1 MKRQD
6 KDIEYKS
13 VILEQSNK
21 NVKGR
26 LIITGNKILFQKKV
40 GLISKKYETE
50 FQTIIE
56 SINKIEKEGYSK
68 ILITDKEKNITV
80 KFILDTP
87 VEANE
92 ISDKINNT
100 INQLILDTE
109 EKKKDEIDQ
118 RINLANYS
126 TYVYDISLELWTAIS
141 LLFIIMKETIDNNW
155 DEVDR
160 KVEDFKEIVA
170 ELENNK
176 VNINGEAKNI
186 ITSIKSRDNLTIVN
200 SIKVLIK
207 ALGESLQGP
216 VPYSEWKEISSV
228 MKPSWENLQFFYLFT
243 VAVFESYYF
252 ENMNMDEE
260 KKSSKVDVIKY
271 IPIVN
276 GHFSDQLFDKTKYS
290 TKTLRERNDTIE
302 QLIDETTDKL
312 QELLKDSLK
321 KVSLLN

>member
-6 KDIEYKS
+6 KDIEYQS

-26 LIITGNKILFQKKV
+26 LMITGNKILFQKKV

-126 TYVYDISLELWTAIS
+126 TYVYDITLELWTAIS
-141 LLFIIMKETIDNNW
+141 LLFIIMRETINNNW

-176 VNINGEAKNI
+176 VNIDDEAKNI
-186 ITSIKSRDNLTIVN
+186 ITSIKSRDDLTIVN
-200 SIKVLIK
+200 SIRVLIK
-207 ALGESLQGP
+207 TLGESLQGP
-216 VPYSEWKEISSV
+216 VPYSEWREISSV

-260 KKSSKVDVIKY
+260 KKSSKANVIKY

-321 KVSLLN
+321 KASLLN

>member
-6 KDIEYKS
+6 KDIEYQS

-26 LIITGNKILFQKKV
+26 LMITGNKILFQKKV

-126 TYVYDISLELWTAIS
+126 TYVYDITLELWTAIS
-141 LLFIIMKETIDNNW
+141 LLFIIMRETIDNNW

-160 KVEDFKEIVA
+160 QVEDFKEIVA

-216 VPYSEWKEISSV
+216 VPYSEWREISSV

-260 KKSSKVDVIKY
+260 KKSSKADVIKY

>member
-13 VILEQSNK
+13 VILEQSNR
-21 NVKGR
+21 NIKGR
-26 LIITGNKILFQKKV
+26 LMVTGNKILFQKKV

-56 SINKIEKEGYSK
+56 SINKIEKESYSK
-68 ILITDKEKNITV
+68 ILITDREKGITV

-100 INQLILDTE
+100 IDRLILDIE
-109 EKKKDEIDQ
+109 EGKKDEMDQ

-186 ITSIKSRDNLTIVN
+186 ITSIKSRDDLTIVN
-200 SIKVLIK
+200 SIRVLIK
-207 ALGESLQGP
+207 TLGESLQSP
-216 VPYSEWKEISSV
+216 LPYSEWREISSV

-243 VAVFESYYF
+243 VAIFESYYF

-260 KKSSKVDVIKY
+260 KKSSKANVIKY

-321 KVSLLN
+321 KASLLN

>member
-6 KDIEYKS
+6 KDIEYQS

-26 LIITGNKILFQKKV
+26 LMITGNKILFQKKV

-100 INQLILDTE
+100 INQLILDIE

-126 TYVYDISLELWTAIS
+126 TYVYDITLELWTAIS
-141 LLFIIMKETIDNNW
+141 LLFIIMRETIGNNW

-186 ITSIKSRDNLTIVN
+186 ITSIKSRDDLTIVN
-200 SIKVLIK
+200 SIRVLIK
-207 ALGESLQGP
+207 TLGESLQGP
-216 VPYSEWKEISSV
+216 VPYSEWREISSV

-252 ENMNMDEE
+252 ENMNMNEE
-260 KKSSKVDVIKY
+260 KKSSKANVIKY

-321 KVSLLN
+321 KASLLN

>member
-26 LIITGNKILFQKKV
+26 LMITGNKILFQKKV

-68 ILITDKEKNITV
+68 ILITDKEKDITV

-100 INQLILDTE
+100 IDQLILDTE

-126 TYVYDISLELWTAIS
+126 TYVYDITLELWTTIS
-141 LLFIIMKETIDNNW
+141 LLFMIMKETIDNNW

-160 KVEDFKEIVA
+160 KVEEFKEIVA

-176 VNINGEAKNI
+176 VNINGDAKNI
-186 ITSIKSRDNLTIVN
+186 ITSIKSRDDLTIVN
-200 SIKVLIK
+200 SIRVLIK
-207 ALGESLQGP
+207 TLGESLQGP
-216 VPYSEWKEISSV
+216 VPYSEWREISSV
-228 MKPSWENLQFFYLFT
+228 MKPSWENLQFFYLFA
-243 VAVFESYYF
+243 VAIFESYYF

-260 KKSSKVDVIKY
+260 KKSSKANVIRY

>member
-6 KDIEYKS
+6 KDIEYQS

-26 LIITGNKILFQKKV
+26 LMITGNKILFQKKV

-92 ISDKINNT
+92 ISDKINDT

-126 TYVYDISLELWTAIS
+126 TYVYDITLELWTAIS
-141 LLFIIMKETIDNNW
+141 LLFIIMRETIDNNW

-160 KVEDFKEIVA
+160 QVEDFKEIVA

-216 VPYSEWKEISSV
+216 VPYSEWKEISSS

-260 KKSSKVDVIKY
+260 KKSSKADVIKY

>member
-26 LIITGNKILFQKKV
+26 LIITGNKILFQKKM

-50 FQTIIE
+50 FHTIIE
-56 SINKIEKEGYSK
+56 SMNKIEKEGYSK

-92 ISDKINNT
+92 ISDKINDT
-100 INQLILDTE
+100 INQLILNTE
-109 EKKKDEIDQ
+109 EKKRDEIDQ

-126 TYVYDISLELWTAIS
+126 TYVYDITLELWTTIS

-160 KVEDFKEIVA
+160 KMEEFKEIVS

-176 VNINGEAKNI
+176 VNINSEAKNI
-186 ITSIKSRDNLTIVN
+186 ITSIKSRDDLTIVN
-200 SIKVLIK
+200 SIRVLIK
-207 ALGESLQGP
+207 TLGESLQGP
-216 VPYSEWKEISSV
+216 VPYSEWKEISSG

-243 VAVFESYYF
+243 IAIFESYYF

-260 KKSSKVDVIKY
+260 KKSSKANVIKY

-290 TKTLRERNDTIE
+290 TKTLRERNDTVE

>member
-6 KDIEYKS
+6 KDTEYQS

-26 LIITGNKILFQKKV
+26 LMITGNKILFQKKV

-87 VEANE
+87 VEADE

-100 INQLILDTE
+100 INQLILDIE

-126 TYVYDISLELWTAIS
+126 TYVYDITLELWTAIS
-141 LLFIIMKETIDNNW
+141 LLFIIMRETIDNNW

-186 ITSIKSRDNLTIVN
+186 ITSIKSRDDLTIVN
-200 SIKVLIK
+200 SIRVLIK
-207 ALGESLQGP
+207 TLGESLQGP
-216 VPYSEWKEISSV
+216 VPYSEWREISSV

-260 KKSSKVDVIKY
+260 KKSSKANVIKY

-321 KVSLLN
+321 KASLLN

>member
-6 KDIEYKS
+6 KDIEYQS

-26 LIITGNKILFQKKV
+26 LMITGNKILFQKKV

-126 TYVYDISLELWTAIS
+126 TYVYDITLELWTAIS
-141 LLFIIMKETIDNNW
+141 LLFIIMRETIDNNW

-176 VNINGEAKNI
+176 MNINGEAKNI
-186 ITSIKSRDNLTIVN
+186 ITSIKSRDDLTIVN
-200 SIKVLIK
+200 SIRVLIK
-207 ALGESLQGP
+207 TLGESLQGP
-216 VPYSEWKEISSV
+216 VPYSEWREISSV

-260 KKSSKVDVIKY
+260 KKSSKANVIKY

-321 KVSLLN
+321 KASLLN

>member
-6 KDIEYKS
+6 KDIEYQS

-26 LIITGNKILFQKKV
+26 LMITGNKILFQKKV

-126 TYVYDISLELWTAIS
+126 TYVYDITLELWTAIS
-141 LLFIIMKETIDNNW
+141 LLFIIMRETIDNNC

-186 ITSIKSRDNLTIVN
+186 ITSIKSRDDLTIVN
-200 SIKVLIK
+200 SIRVLIK
-207 ALGESLQGP
+207 TLGESLQGP
-216 VPYSEWKEISSV
+216 VPYSEWREISSV

-260 KKSSKVDVIKY
+260 KKSPKANVIKY

-321 KVSLLN
+321 KASLLN

>member
-6 KDIEYKS
+6 KDIEYQS

-26 LIITGNKILFQKKV
+26 LMITGNKILFQKKV

-126 TYVYDISLELWTAIS
+126 TYVYDITLELWTAIS
-141 LLFIIMKETIDNNW
+141 LLFIIMRETINNNW

-186 ITSIKSRDNLTIVN
+186 ITSIKSRDDLTIVN
-200 SIKVLIK
+200 SIRVLIK
-207 ALGESLQGP
+207 TLGESLQGP
-216 VPYSEWKEISSV
+216 VPYSEWREISSV

-260 KKSSKVDVIKY
+260 KKSSKANVIKY

-321 KVSLLN
+321 KASLLN

>member
-6 KDIEYKS
+6 KDIEYQS

-26 LIITGNKILFQKKV
+26 LMITGNKILFQKKV

-126 TYVYDISLELWTAIS
+126 TYVYDITLELWTAIS
-141 LLFIIMKETIDNNW
+141 LLFIIMRETINNNW

-186 ITSIKSRDNLTIVN
+186 ITSIKSRDDLTIVN
-200 SIKVLIK
+200 SIRVLIK
-207 ALGESLQGP
+207 TLGELLQGP
-216 VPYSEWKEISSV
+216 VPYSEWREISSV

-260 KKSSKVDVIKY
+260 KKSSKANVIKY

-321 KVSLLN
+321 KASLLN

>member
-6 KDIEYKS
+6 KDIEYQS

-26 LIITGNKILFQKKV
+26 LMITGNKILFQKKV

-50 FQTIIE
+50 FHTIIE

-126 TYVYDISLELWTAIS
+126 TYVYDITLELWTAIS

-216 VPYSEWKEISSV
+216 VPYSEWREISSV

-290 TKTLRERNDTIE
+290 TKTLRESNDTIE

>member
-6 KDIEYKS
+6 KDIEYQS

-26 LIITGNKILFQKKV
+26 LMITGNKILFQKKV

-126 TYVYDISLELWTAIS
+126 TYVYDITLELWTAIS
-141 LLFIIMKETIDNNW
+141 LLFIIMRETIDNNW

-176 VNINGEAKNI
+176 MNINGEAKNI
-186 ITSIKSRDNLTIVN
+186 ITSIKSRDDLTIVN
-200 SIKVLIK
+200 SIRVLIK
-207 ALGESLQGP
+207 TLGELLQGP
-216 VPYSEWKEISSV
+216 VPYSEWREISSV

-260 KKSSKVDVIKY
+260 KKSSKANVIKY

-321 KVSLLN
+321 KASLLN

>member
-6 KDIEYKS
+6 KDIEYQS

-21 NVKGR
+21 NIKGR
-26 LIITGNKILFQKKV
+26 LMITGNKILFQKKI
-40 GLISKKYETE
+40 GLISKRYETE

-68 ILITDKEKNITV
+68 ILITDKEKDITV

-100 INQLILDTE
+100 IDQLILDTE

-126 TYVYDISLELWTAIS
+126 TYVYDITLELWTAIS
-141 LLFIIMKETIDNNW
+141 VLFIIMKETIDNNW
-155 DEVDR
+155 DEVDI

-176 VNINGEAKNI
+176 VNINGDAKNI
-186 ITSIKSRDNLTIVN
+186 ITSIKSRDDLTIVN
-200 SIKVLIK
+200 SIRVLIK
-207 ALGESLQGP
+207 TLGESLQGP
-216 VPYSEWKEISSV
+216 VPYSEWREISSV
-228 MKPSWENLQFFYLFT
+228 MKPSWENLQFFYLFA
-243 VAVFESYYF
+243 VAIFESYYF

-260 KKSSKVDVIKY
+260 KKSSKANVIRY

-290 TKTLRERNDTIE
+290 TKTLRESSDTIE

>member
-6 KDIEYKS
+6 KDIEYQS

-26 LIITGNKILFQKKV
+26 LMITGNKILFQKKV

-126 TYVYDISLELWTAIS
+126 TYVYDITLELWTAIS
-141 LLFIIMKETIDNNW
+141 LLFIIMSETIDNNW

-186 ITSIKSRDNLTIVN
+186 ITSIKSRDDLTIVN
-200 SIKVLIK
+200 SIRVLIK
-207 ALGESLQGP
+207 TLGESLQGP
-216 VPYSEWKEISSV
+216 VPYSEWREISSV

-260 KKSSKVDVIKY
+260 KKSSKANVIKY

-321 KVSLLN
+321 KASLLN

>member
-50 FQTIIE
+50 FHTIIE

-92 ISDKINNT
+92 ISDKINDT

-126 TYVYDISLELWTAIS
+126 TYVYDITLELWTAIS
-141 LLFIIMKETIDNNW
+141 VLFIIMKETIDNNW
-155 DEVDR
+155 DEVDI

-176 VNINGEAKNI
+176 VNINGDAKNI
-186 ITSIKSRDNLTIVN
+186 ITSIKSRDDLTIVN
-200 SIKVLIK
+200 SIRVLIK
-207 ALGESLQGP
+207 TLGESLQGP
-216 VPYSEWKEISSV
+216 VPYSEWREISSV
-228 MKPSWENLQFFYLFT
+228 MKPSWENLQFFYLFA
-243 VAVFESYYF
+243 VAIFESYYF

-260 KKSSKVDVIKY
+260 KKSSKANVIRY

>member
-50 FQTIIE
+50 FHTIIE

-92 ISDKINNT
+92 ISDKINDT

-109 EKKKDEIDQ
+109 EEKKDEIDQ

-126 TYVYDISLELWTAIS
+126 TYVYDITLELWTTIS
-141 LLFIIMKETIDNNW
+141 LLFMIMKETIDNNW
-155 DEVDR
+155 DEVDI
-160 KVEDFKEIVA
+160 KVEEFKEIVA
-170 ELENNK
+170 ELDNNK
-176 VNINGEAKNI
+176 VNINGDAKNI
-186 ITSIKSRDNLTIVN
+186 ITSIKSRDDLTIVN
-200 SIKVLIK
+200 SIRVLIK
-207 ALGESLQGP
+207 TLGESLQGP
-216 VPYSEWKEISSV
+216 VPYSEWKEISSS

-243 VAVFESYYF
+243 VAIFESYYF

-260 KKSSKVDVIKY
+260 RKSSKANVIKY

>member
-26 LIITGNKILFQKKV
+26 LIITGNKILFQRKV

-50 FQTIIE
+50 FHTIIE

-92 ISDKINNT
+92 ISDKINDT

-109 EKKKDEIDQ
+109 EEKKDEIDQ

-126 TYVYDISLELWTAIS
+126 TYVYDITLELWTTIS
-141 LLFIIMKETIDNNW
+141 LLFMIMKETIDNNW
-155 DEVDR
+155 DEVDI
-160 KVEDFKEIVA
+160 KVEEFKEMVA
-170 ELENNK
+170 ELDNNK
-176 VNINGEAKNI
+176 VNINGDAKNI
-186 ITSIKSRDNLTIVN
+186 ITSIKSRDDLTIVN
-200 SIKVLIK
+200 SIRVLIK
-207 ALGESLQGP
+207 TLGESLQGP
-216 VPYSEWKEISSV
+216 VPYSEWKEISSS

-243 VAVFESYYF
+243 VAIFESYYF

-260 KKSSKVDVIKY
+260 KKSSKANVIKY

>member
-26 LIITGNKILFQKKV
+26 LMITGNKILFQKKV

-100 INQLILDTE
+100 INQLILDIE

-126 TYVYDISLELWTAIS
+126 TYVYDITLELWTAIS
-141 LLFIIMKETIDNNW
+141 LLFIIMRETIDNNW

-186 ITSIKSRDNLTIVN
+186 ITSIKSRDDLTIVN
-200 SIKVLIK
+200 SIRVLIK
-207 ALGESLQGP
+207 TLGESLQGP
-216 VPYSEWKEISSV
+216 VPYSEWREISSV

-260 KKSSKVDVIKY
+260 KKLSKANVIKY

>member
-13 VILEQSNK
+13 VILEQSNR
-21 NVKGR
+21 NIKGR
-26 LIITGNKILFQKKV
+26 LMVTGNKILFQKKV

-56 SINKIEKEGYSK
+56 SINKIEKESYSK
-68 ILITDKEKNITV
+68 ILITDREKGITV

-100 INQLILDTE
+100 IDRLILDIE
-109 EKKKDEIDQ
+109 EGKKDEMDQ

-176 VNINGEAKNI
+176 VNINGDAKNI
-186 ITSIKSRDNLTIVN
+186 ITSIKSRDDLTIVN
-200 SIKVLIK
+200 SIRVLIK
-207 ALGESLQGP
+207 TLGESLQSP
-216 VPYSEWKEISSV
+216 LPYSEWREISSV

-243 VAVFESYYF
+243 VAIFESYYF

-260 KKSSKVDVIKY
+260 KKSSKANVIKY

-290 TKTLRERNDTIE
+290 TKTLRESNDTIE
-302 QLIDETTDKL
+302 QLIDETTDRL

>member
-6 KDIEYKS
+6 KDIEYQS

-26 LIITGNKILFQKKV
+26 LMITGNKILFQKKV

-126 TYVYDISLELWTAIS
+126 TYVYDITLELWTAIS
-141 LLFIIMKETIDNNW
+141 LLFIIMRETINNNW

-176 VNINGEAKNI
+176 VNINGDAKNI
-186 ITSIKSRDNLTIVN
+186 ITSIKSRDDLTIVN
-200 SIKVLIK
+200 SIRVLIK
-207 ALGESLQGP
+207 TLGESLQGP
-216 VPYSEWKEISSV
+216 VPYSEWREISSV

-260 KKSSKVDVIKY
+260 KKSSKANVIKY

-321 KVSLLN
+321 KASLLN

>member
-6 KDIEYKS
+6 KDIEYQS

-26 LIITGNKILFQKKV
+26 LMITGNKILFQKKV

-126 TYVYDISLELWTAIS
+126 TYVYDITLELWTAIS
-141 LLFIIMKETIDNNW
+141 LLFIIMRETIDNNW

-160 KVEDFKEIVA
+160 QVEDFKEIVA

-186 ITSIKSRDNLTIVN
+186 ITSIKSRDDLTIVN
-200 SIKVLIK
+200 SIRVLIK
-207 ALGESLQGP
+207 TLGESLQGP
-216 VPYSEWKEISSV
+216 VPYSEWREISSV

>member
-6 KDIEYKS
+6 KDIEYQS

-26 LIITGNKILFQKKV
+26 LMITGNKILFQKKV

-126 TYVYDISLELWTAIS
+126 TYVYDITLELWTAIS
-141 LLFIIMKETIDNNW
+141 LLFIIMRETIDNNW

-186 ITSIKSRDNLTIVN
+186 ITSIKSRDDLTIVN
-200 SIKVLIK
+200 SIRVLIK
-207 ALGESLQGP
+207 TLGESLQGP
-216 VPYSEWKEISSV
+216 VPYSEWREISSV

-260 KKSSKVDVIKY
+260 KKLSKANVIKY

-321 KVSLLN
+321 KASLLN

>member
-6 KDIEYKS
+6 KDIEYQS

-26 LIITGNKILFQKKV
+26 LMITGNKILFQKKV

-126 TYVYDISLELWTAIS
+126 TYVYDITLELWTAIS

-216 VPYSEWKEISSV
+216 VPYSEWREISSV

>member
-6 KDIEYKS
+6 KDIEYQS

-26 LIITGNKILFQKKV
+26 LMITGNKILFQKKV

-92 ISDKINNT
+92 ISDKINDT
-100 INQLILDTE
+100 INQLILDAE
-109 EKKKDEIDQ
+109 EEKKDEIDQ

-126 TYVYDISLELWTAIS
+126 TYVYDITLELWTAIS
-141 LLFIIMKETIDNNW
+141 LLFIIMRETIDNNW

>member
-6 KDIEYKS
+6 KDIEYQS

-21 NVKGR
+21 NIKGR
-26 LIITGNKILFQKKV
+26 LMITGNKILFQKKI
-40 GLISKKYETE
+40 GLISKRYETE

-68 ILITDKEKNITV
+68 ILITDREKDTTV

-100 INQLILDTE
+100 IDQLILDTE

-126 TYVYDISLELWTAIS
+126 TYVYDITLELWTAIS
-141 LLFIIMKETIDNNW
+141 MLFIIMKETIDNNW
-155 DEVDR
+155 DEVDK

-176 VNINGEAKNI
+176 VNINGDAKNI
-186 ITSIKSRDNLTIVN
+186 ITSIKSRDDLTIVN
-200 SIKVLIK
+200 SIRVLIK
-207 ALGESLQGP
+207 TLGESLQGP
-216 VPYSEWKEISSV
+216 VPYSEWKEISSG
-228 MKPSWENLQFFYLFT
+228 MKPSWENLQFFYL
-243 VAVFESYYF
+243 
-252 ENMNMDEE
+252 
-260 KKSSKVDVIKY
+260 
-271 IPIVN
+271 
-276 GHFSDQLFDKTKYS
+276 QLP
-290 TKTLRERNDTIE
+290 LV
-302 QLIDETTDKL
+302 
-312 QELLKDSLK
+312 LL
-321 KVSLLN
+321 

>member
-6 KDIEYKS
+6 KDIEYQS

-21 NVKGR
+21 NIKGR
-26 LIITGNKILFQKKV
+26 LMITGNKILFQKKI
-40 GLISKKYETE
+40 GLISKRYETE

-68 ILITDKEKNITV
+68 ILITDREKDTTV

-100 INQLILDTE
+100 IDQLILDTE

-126 TYVYDISLELWTAIS
+126 TYVYDITLELWTAIS
-141 LLFIIMKETIDNNW
+141 MLFIIMKETIDNNW
-155 DEVDR
+155 DEVDK

-176 VNINGEAKNI
+176 VNINGDAKNI
-186 ITSIKSRDNLTIVN
+186 ITSIKSRDDLTIVN
-200 SIKVLIK
+200 SIRVLIK
-207 ALGESLQGP
+207 TLGESLQGP
-216 VPYSEWKEISSV
+216 VPYSEWREISSV
-228 MKPSWENLQFFYLFT
+228 MKPSWENLQFFYLFA
-243 VAVFESYYF
+243 VAIFESYYF

-260 KKSSKVDVIKY
+260 KKSSKANVIRY

-290 TKTLRERNDTIE
+290 TKTLRESSDTIE

>member
-6 KDIEYKS
+6 KDIEYQS

-26 LIITGNKILFQKKV
+26 LMITGNKILFQKKV

-126 TYVYDISLELWTAIS
+126 TYVYDITLELWTAIS
-141 LLFIIMKETIDNNW
+141 LLFIIMRETINNNW
-155 DEVDR
+155 DEVDDCYSN
-160 KVEDFKEIVA
+160 EYENYCGDTDGDGHCGPISAQNICTDFVA
-170 ELENNK
+170 DYCASGDNCGDDLEPDIYCESNTFNTYYYDNDGDDLGGELADDYLCSD
-176 VNINGEAKNI
+176 EADF
-186 ITSIKSRDNLTIVN
+186 SWVLN
-200 SIKVLIK
+200 SIDVDDLI
-207 ALGESLQGP
+207 LCFSISLNK
-216 VPYSEWKEISSV
+216 WRCK
-228 MKPSWENLQFFYLFT
+228 
-243 VAVFESYYF
+243 
-252 ENMNMDEE
+252 
-260 KKSSKVDVIKY
+260 
-271 IPIVN
+271 
-276 GHFSDQLFDKTKYS
+276 
-290 TKTLRERNDTIE
+290 
-302 QLIDETTDKL
+302 
-312 QELLKDSLK
+312 
-321 KVSLLN
+321 

>member
-6 KDIEYKS
+6 KDIEYQS

-26 LIITGNKILFQKKV
+26 LMITGNKILFQKKV

-126 TYVYDISLELWTAIS
+126 TYVYDITLELWTAIS
-141 LLFIIMKETIDNNW
+141 LLFIIMRETIDNNW

-160 KVEDFKEIVA
+160 QVEDFKEIVA

-216 VPYSEWKEISSV
+216 VPYSEWREISSV

>member
-6 KDIEYKS
+6 KDIEYQS

-26 LIITGNKILFQKKV
+26 LMITGNKILFQKKV

-126 TYVYDISLELWTAIS
+126 TYVYDITLELWTAIS
-141 LLFIIMKETIDNNW
+141 LLFIIMRETIDNNW

-160 KVEDFKEIVA
+160 QVEDFKEIVA

-260 KKSSKVDVIKY
+260 KKSSKTNVIKY

>member
-6 KDIEYKS
+6 KDIEYQS

-26 LIITGNKILFQKKV
+26 LMITGNKILFQKKV

-100 INQLILDTE
+100 INQLILDIE

-118 RINLANYS
+118 RIDLANYS
-126 TYVYDISLELWTAIS
+126 TYVYDITLELWTVIS
-141 LLFIIMKETIDNNW
+141 LLFIIMRETIDNNW

-186 ITSIKSRDNLTIVN
+186 ITSIKSRDDLTIVN
-200 SIKVLIK
+200 SIRVLIK
-207 ALGESLQGP
+207 TLGESLQGP
-216 VPYSEWKEISSV
+216 VPYSEWREISSV

-260 KKSSKVDVIKY
+260 KKSSKANVIKY

-321 KVSLLN
+321 KASLLN

>member
-6 KDIEYKS
+6 KDIEYQS

-21 NVKGR
+21 NIKGR
-26 LIITGNKILFQKKV
+26 LMITGNKILFQKKI
-40 GLISKKYETE
+40 GLISKRYETE

-68 ILITDKEKNITV
+68 ILITDKEKDITV

-100 INQLILDTE
+100 IDQLILDTE

-126 TYVYDISLELWTAIS
+126 TYVYDITLELWTAIS
-141 LLFIIMKETIDNNW
+141 LLFMIMKETIDNNW
-155 DEVDR
+155 DEVDI

-176 VNINGEAKNI
+176 VNINGDAKNI
-186 ITSIKSRDNLTIVN
+186 ITSIKSRDDLTIVN
-200 SIKVLIK
+200 SIRVLIK
-207 ALGESLQGP
+207 TLGESLQGP
-216 VPYSEWKEISSV
+216 VPYSEWREISSV
-228 MKPSWENLQFFYLFT
+228 MKPSWENLQFFYLFA
-243 VAVFESYYF
+243 VAIFESYYF

-260 KKSSKVDVIKY
+260 KKSSKANVIRY

>member
-50 FQTIIE
+50 FHTIIE

-100 INQLILDTE
+100 LNQLILDTE

-118 RINLANYS
+118 RINLAYYS
-126 TYVYDISLELWTAIS
+126 SYVYDITLVLWTAIS
-141 LLFIIMKETIDNNW
+141 LLFMIMKETIDINW

-160 KVEDFKEIVA
+160 KAEEFKEIVA

-200 SIKVLIK
+200 SIKVLIN

-216 VPYSEWKEISSV
+216 VPYSEWKEISSS

-243 VAVFESYYF
+243 VAIFESYYF

-260 KKSSKVDVIKY
+260 KKSSKANVIIY

-312 QELLKDSLK
+312 QELLKDSLY
-321 KVSLLN
+321 L

>member
-6 KDIEYKS
+6 KDIEYQS

-26 LIITGNKILFQKKV
+26 LMITGNKILFQKKV

-126 TYVYDISLELWTAIS
+126 TYVYDITLELWTAIS
-141 LLFIIMKETIDNNW
+141 LLFIIMRETIDNNW

-160 KVEDFKEIVA
+160 QVEDFKEIVA

-260 KKSSKVDVIKY
+260 KKSSKADVIKY

>member
-6 KDIEYKS
+6 KDIEYQS

-26 LIITGNKILFQKKV
+26 LMITGNKILFQKKV

-100 INQLILDTE
+100 INQLILDIE

-126 TYVYDISLELWTAIS
+126 TYVYDITLELWTAIS
-141 LLFIIMKETIDNNW
+141 LLFIIMRETINNNW

-176 VNINGEAKNI
+176 MNINGEAKNI
-186 ITSIKSRDNLTIVN
+186 ITSIKSRDDLTIVN
-200 SIKVLIK
+200 SIRVLIK
-207 ALGESLQGP
+207 TLGESLQGP
-216 VPYSEWKEISSV
+216 VPYSEWREISSV

-260 KKSSKVDVIKY
+260 KKLSKANVIKY

-321 KVSLLN
+321 KASLLN

>member
-50 FQTIIE
+50 FHTIIE

-92 ISDKINNT
+92 ISDKINDT

-109 EKKKDEIDQ
+109 EEKKDEIDQ

-126 TYVYDISLELWTAIS
+126 TYVYDITLELWTTIS
-141 LLFIIMKETIDNNW
+141 LLFMIMKETIDNNW
-155 DEVDR
+155 DEVDI
-160 KVEDFKEIVA
+160 KVEEFKEMVA
-170 ELENNK
+170 ELDNNK
-176 VNINGEAKNI
+176 VNINGDAKNI
-186 ITSIKSRDNLTIVN
+186 ITSIKSRDDLTIVN
-200 SIKVLIK
+200 SIRVLIK
-207 ALGESLQGP
+207 TLGESLQGP
-216 VPYSEWKEISSV
+216 VPYSEWKEISSS

-243 VAVFESYYF
+243 VAIFESYYF

-260 KKSSKVDVIKY
+260 RKSSKANVIKY

>member
-13 VILEQSNK
+13 VILEQSNR
-21 NVKGR
+21 NIKGR
-26 LIITGNKILFQKKV
+26 LMVTGNKILFQKKV

-68 ILITDKEKNITV
+68 ILITDREKGITV

-100 INQLILDTE
+100 IDRLILDIE
-109 EKKKDEIDQ
+109 EGKKDEMDQ

-176 VNINGEAKNI
+176 VNINGDAKNI
-186 ITSIKSRDNLTIVN
+186 ITSIKSRDDLTIVN
-200 SIKVLIK
+200 SIRVLIK
-207 ALGESLQGP
+207 TLGESLQSP
-216 VPYSEWKEISSV
+216 LPYSEWREISSV

-243 VAVFESYYF
+243 VAIFESYYF

-260 KKSSKVDVIKY
+260 KKSSKANVIKY
-271 IPIVN
+271 IRIVN

-290 TKTLRERNDTIE
+290 TKTLRESNDTIE
-302 QLIDETTDKL
+302 QLIDETTDRL

>member
-13 VILEQSNK
+13 VILEQSNR
-21 NVKGR
+21 NIKGR
-26 LIITGNKILFQKKV
+26 LMVTGNKILFQKKV

-68 ILITDKEKNITV
+68 ILITDREKGITV

-100 INQLILDTE
+100 IDRLILDIE
-109 EKKKDEIDQ
+109 EGKKDEMDQ

-176 VNINGEAKNI
+176 VNINGDAKNI
-186 ITSIKSRDNLTIVN
+186 ITSIKSRDDLTIVN
-200 SIKVLIK
+200 SIRVLIK
-207 ALGESLQGP
+207 TLGESLQSP
-216 VPYSEWKEISSV
+216 LPYSEWREISSV

-243 VAVFESYYF
+243 VAIFESYYF
-252 ENMNMDEE
+252 ENMNIDEE
-260 KKSSKVDVIKY
+260 KESSKANVIKY

-290 TKTLRERNDTIE
+290 TKTLRESNDTIE
-302 QLIDETTDKL
+302 QLIDETTDRL